1 MIAKFFAPGGA
12 LAKAIPG
19 FQARQPQIEMAT
31 AVANAIKQQGQ
42 LVVEAGTGTGKTFA
56 YLISAL
62 VSGKKTIISTGSKSL
77 QEQLFHRDLPLMT
90 EAIGFTGPVAL
101 LKGRANYLCLDRLAR
116 QTVESHGVHT
126 NPTQLTQLVKI
137 RSWSS
142 ASKTGTWASVTNWLK
157 IALLFRLL
165 LPPMIIVW
173 DESVLIMMTA
183 L

>member
-62 VSGKKTIISTGSKSL
+62 VSGKKNHYQYGFKK
-77 QEQLFHRDLPLMT
+77 
-90 EAIGFTGPVAL
+90 FTGTAFSS
-101 LKGRANYLCLDRLAR
+101 RSTLD
-116 QTVESHGVHT
+116 
-126 NPTQLTQLVKI
+126 
-137 RSWSS
+137 
-142 ASKTGTWASVTNWLK
+142 
-157 IALLFRLL
+157 
-165 LPPMIIVW
+165 
-173 DESVLIMMTA
+173 D
-183 L
+183 